1 MLRATPPP
9 RWLWIGNSNTR
20 PFVTE
25 FDNEFRK
32 FKLCKKSEH
41 YKGEIDSTP
50 DNCDNLTFS
59 GIDTIIADLGKNKT
73 AEELEA
79 ELDKIFS
86 TLESYCLQG
95 MKGRISLPEA
105 TLVWLTLMTMTKM
118 KETLSLLRNGFQK
131 TCKGFRFSQISGDE
145 KMVCRP
151 PCVCWNKRG
160 P

>member
-1 MLRATPPP
+1 MLRATPPS
-9 RWLWIGNSNTR
+9 RWIWIGNSNTR
-20 PFVTE
+20 LFLTA

-32 FKLCKKSEH
+32 FKLCTKSEH
-41 YKGEIDSTP
+41 YKGEIDSAP

-118 KETLSLLRNGFQK
+118 KETLSENL
-131 TCKGFRFSQISGDE
+131 
-145 KMVCRP
+145 
-151 PCVCWNKRG
+151 
-160 P
+160 